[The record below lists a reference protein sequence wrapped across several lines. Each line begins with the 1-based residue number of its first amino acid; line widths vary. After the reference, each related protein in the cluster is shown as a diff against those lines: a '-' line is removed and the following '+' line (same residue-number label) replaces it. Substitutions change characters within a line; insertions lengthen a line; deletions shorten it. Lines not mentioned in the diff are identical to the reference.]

1 MKICSTL
8 YDEKRYT
15 IKVYIWR
22 PAMKLAKWGN
32 SLAVRIPAEVVAKL
46 GIAPDE
52 EVEIEVTGVNS
63 FEVRRDLRRQKAIE
77 TIRRLAVPLPPG
89 YKFNREEIYDRF
101 DRSVM
106 GQELETRLKQKQ
118 ETR

>member
-1 MKICSTL
+1 
-8 YDEKRYT
+8 
-15 IKVYIWR
+15 
-22 PAMKLAKWGN
+22 MKLAKWGN

-46 GIAPDE
+46 GISPNE
-52 EVEIEVTGVNS
+52 EVEIKVTGENS
-63 FEVRRDLRRQKAIE
+63 FEVRRDRRRQEAIEAIRKLRR
-77 TIRRLAVPLPPG
+77 PLPPG

-106 GQELETRLKQKQ
+106 GQELEARSKQEQ